1 MLLAVRLVL
10 LDLLGV
16 PCRSLLSQ
24 RVSERWFNLAIG
36 LSVCSWAVLGML
48 ATGSASIHAPVRWGI
63 AGLNLLVGLLFLIR
77 RPAKAVGGLRD
88 VLQALPALVIAGL
101 ALKIAPQPVDWSVP
115 AQAVMLSGVALAG
128 VSFLWLG
135 RCFAVLPARRGVVK
149 GGPYRFVRHPA
160 YTGELLMLL
169 GCAMA
174 AGRWPGYALLA
185 VAVVLVTVRALAEER
200 VLAVDPDYRDYQRQ
214 TRGML
219 LPGIAIPGLLARAQD
234 RQ

>member
-1 MLLAVRLVL
+1 MPAK
-10 LDLLGV
+10 
-16 PCRSLLSQ
+16 SILSR

-48 ATGSASIHAPVRWGI
+48 ATGEGSVHAPVRWGI
-63 AGLNLLVGLLFLIR
+63 AGLNLMVGLLFLIR
-77 RPAKAVGGLRD
+77 RPAKAVGGVRD
-88 VLQALPALVIAGL
+88 VLQALPALVVAGL
-101 ALKIAPQPVDWSVP
+101 ALKIAPPPVEWSVP
-115 AQAVMLSGVALAG
+115 AQAVLLSGVALAG

-149 GGPYRFVRHPA
+149 GGPYRWVRHPA

-169 GCAMA
+169 GCALA
-174 AGRWPGYALLA
+174 SGQWPGYVLLA
-185 VAVVLVTVRALAEER
+185 AAVVLVTVRALAEER
-200 VLAVDPDYRDYQRQ
+200 VLAVDPDYRAYQQR

-219 LPGIAIPGLLARAQD
+219 LPGIPMPSLFARAVN